1 MIDLTAFYPDTAPHR
16 LKKPNKKFQGRTF
29 ARTARTDNSN
39 GLSLFN
45 GKDTWSRTVL
55 SPKDMSTSLNSITV
69 SLISASMDV
78 QHNGEEIVE
87 DKDQDN
93 GKNNGCRCS
102 LAYPFGPLLS
112 IKALMASDDGDD
124 GTKTEPLMR
133 PPTRS
138 QDSTKP
144 RMDSMNIWLP
154 IPA

>member
-1 MIDLTAFYPDTAPHR
+1 
-16 LKKPNKKFQGRTF
+16 
-29 ARTARTDNSN
+29 
-39 GLSLFN
+39 
-45 GKDTWSRTVL
+45 
-55 SPKDMSTSLNSITV
+55 
-69 SLISASMDV
+69 MDV

-112 IKALMASDDGDD
+112 IKALWHPMTAMMVI
-124 GTKTEPLMR
+124 KKRNPLMR

-144 RMDSMNIWLP
+144 RMDSMKHS
-154 IPA
+154 IPDSGIVHSNKPAADITDERYNNQDGQS